1 MSRQLKT
8 KEKKVTFYI
17 DDIEVT
23 SKSNETLWKIAKKN
37 NKNIPH
43 LCLKDSKNYRP
54 DGNCR
59 ACMVEI
65 EGEKNLSASC
75 IRYPSEGMKVK
86 TFGRRVEKNRK
97 LIFEL
102 LASDMPLK

>member
-1 MSRQLKT
+1 MS
-8 KEKKVTFYI
+8 KKIKADLNDVTFYL
-17 DDIEVT
+17 DDIKVI
-23 SKSNETLWKIAKKN
+23 SSPKETIWQIAKKL
-37 NKNIPH
+37 NKKIPY
-43 LCLKDSKNYRP
+43 LCLKDSDNYRP

-75 IRYPSEGMKVK
+75 IRHPSGGMRVK
-86 TFGRRVEKNRK
+86 TFGSRVEKNRK

-102 LASDMPLK
+102 LASDLP